1 MQIVCHLFCAYM
13 DANAYQR
20 TRYVYEQ
27 RNFTSQHFLR
37 ISDVSRLI
45 VVIITRSSWPSANAR
60 ERFTQEAQRAEQQ
73 RLLARVQCR
82 QGAPAQGNCGRG
94 ECGSHDLRGRCGM
107 VTSNGLKHDSL
118 LLMQGRSN
126 LFHALIVLLWAFRTT
141 SKGVLDDNAS
151 RDLGPNGLN
160 VLRVLTWA

>member
-1 MQIVCHLFCAYM
+1 
-13 DANAYQR
+13 
-20 TRYVYEQ
+20 
-27 RNFTSQHFLR
+27 
-37 ISDVSRLI
+37 
-45 VVIITRSSWPSANAR
+45 
-60 ERFTQEAQRAEQQ
+60 
-73 RLLARVQCR
+73 
-82 QGAPAQGNCGRG
+82 
-94 ECGSHDLRGRCGM
+94 M

-126 LFHALIVLLWAFRTT
+126 LFHALIVLLWAFRST